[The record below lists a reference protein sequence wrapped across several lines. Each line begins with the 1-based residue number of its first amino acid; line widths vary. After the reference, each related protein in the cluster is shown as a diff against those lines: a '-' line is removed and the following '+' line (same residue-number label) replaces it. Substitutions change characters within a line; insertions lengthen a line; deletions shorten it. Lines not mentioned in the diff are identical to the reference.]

1 MQNEKQD
8 RVPEEI
14 VKLEENIKKAVIPIS
29 AELGNSQISI
39 QDFLMLDIGDVIELN
54 QSIEN
59 PLLIKVGEIP
69 KFIGQ
74 PGKVNKKLAVQ
85 VLETWKGGED
95 DNGQ

>member
-1 MQNEKQD
+1 M
-8 RVPEEI
+8 PI
-14 VKLEENIKKAVIPIS
+14 IPIT
-29 AELGNSQISI
+29 AELGKSQISI

-74 PGKVNKKLAVQ
+74 PGKVSKKLAIQ
-85 VLETWKGGED
+85 VLILGRGRRR
-95 DNGQ
+95 